1 MSNEQKALGDERI
14 RTLMR
19 SIDPFLSDED
29 VVFLRK
35 IMNEHKDGLRV
46 LSTRRKSDLA
56 VFFNNYIS
64 ENIIDISDKDSDV
77 NRLLDI
83 LYGSSTAKNARRSLV
98 NGSEV
103 KTLVKGSSVMLF
115 SNGTELG
122 STG

>member
-19 SIDPFLSDED
+19 YIDPFLSDED

-35 IMNEHKDGLRV
+35 IMNGHKDGLRV

-64 ENIIDISDKDSDV
+64 ENIIDISDKNSDV
-77 NRLLDI
+77 NRLLNI
-83 LYGSSTAKNARRSLV
+83 LYGSSTAKNARRSIV
-98 NGSEV
+98 DGSEV
-103 KTLVKGSSVMLF
+103 KTLVKGSSVILF

>member
-14 RTLMR
+14 RTLMC

-56 VFFNNYIS
+56 VFFNNYIT
-64 ENIIDISDKDSDV
+64 ENIIDISDKNSDV